1 MGKTRKEKEMNRI
14 NITINSRVYTVVA
27 NEEETYL
34 KRLCDYVNE
43 KVKLAINEGT
53 HVMGEKP
60 LVLAALNICDEYFKL
75 LDSTAP
81 MENLSEI
88 IAINKQLEAEI
99 RELKKNSGKEQEI
112 IDELKEENLLAEKV
126 CEEAEEK
133 VKFLEGQVSLM
144 ESRLKKQRSDFAIRE
159 RELLSMLENR

>member
-1 MGKTRKEKEMNRI
+1 MNRI

-27 NEEETYL
+27 NEEEAYL

-43 KVKLAINEGT
+43 KVKLVLNEGM

-75 LDSTAP
+75 LDSAAP
-81 MENLSEI
+81 MENMSEV
-88 IAINKQLEAEI
+88 IALNKQLEAEI
-99 RELKKNSGKEQEI
+99 RELKKDSGKEQEI
-112 IDELKEENLLAEKV
+112 IDELKSERAFAEKL

-133 VKFLEGQVSLM
+133 VKFLEGQISLM
-144 ESRLKKQRSDFAIRE
+144 ETRLKKQRSEFAIKE

>member
-1 MGKTRKEKEMNRI
+1 MNRI

-27 NEEETYL
+27 NEEEGYL

-43 KVKLAINEGT
+43 KVKLVLNEGT

-81 MENLSEI
+81 YENMSEI
-88 IAINKQLEAEI
+88 IAKNKQLEAEI
-99 RELKKNSGKEQEI
+99 RELRKDSSNAQEK
-112 IDELKEENLLAEKV
+112 IDELVSEAKLTEKMFDENEQ
-126 CEEAEEK
+126 K
-133 VKFLEGQVSLM
+133 VKFLEGQISTL
-144 ESRLKKQRSDFAIRE
+144 ESRLKKQRSEFAIRE
-159 RELLSMLENR
+159 KELLDMLENKI

>member
-1 MGKTRKEKEMNRI
+1 MNRI

-27 NEEETYL
+27 NEEEAYL

-43 KVKLAINEGT
+43 KVKLVLNEGT

-81 MENLSEI
+81 MENMSEI
-88 IAINKQLEAEI
+88 IARNKQLEAEL
-99 RELKKNSGKEQEI
+99 REARKDSGKEQEI
-112 IDELKEENLLAEKV
+112 IAELKEETALAEKI

-133 VKFLEGQVSLM
+133 VKFLEGQVSVM
-144 ESRLKKQRSDFAIRE
+144 ENRLKQQRSEFAIRE